1 MIYHGQLLQDKWLD
15 DHFRRRGI
23 THGTFVDIGAFDGV
37 TFSNTKIFED
47 AGWDGL
53 CIEPQSDN
61 FEALKRNRKCKCVR
75 AAASDKHGTGT
86 LTFCTEES
94 DQWHGR
100 AVCTLGTIDPWRT
113 EGHTVAREETKL
125 VPVAEI
131 LADALPD
138 ATSVEL
144 LSLDTDGHDLQILRA
159 WPWGRFKPLA
169 IVVEYNKDRVELIEH
184 MESAGYAVADDNGQ
198 DLFFTQPEHQ

>member
-23 THGTFVDIGAFDGV
+23 THGTFVDIGAFDG
-37 TFSNTKIFED
+37 
-47 AGWDGL
+47 
-53 CIEPQSDN
+53 
-61 FEALKRNRKCKCVR
+61 
-75 AAASDKHGTGT
+75 
-86 LTFCTEES
+86 
-94 DQWHGR
+94 
-100 AVCTLGTIDPWRT
+100 
-113 EGHTVAREETKL
+113 
-125 VPVAEI
+125 
-131 LADALPD
+131 
-138 ATSVEL
+138 
-144 LSLDTDGHDLQILRA
+144 DTDGHDLQILRA